1 MRLAALD
8 PASYPSPVVRT
19 VVFVDMVESGRL
31 IESHEHE
38 TVSRWRALVAHVEK
52 AILPAHGGRKV
63 KSLGDGMLL
72 EFPDVPRAAAAA
84 FAIHGDCAARNAGM
98 PPERHIFLR
107 VGLHVSPIIAHEEDL
122 YGHGVNLAARL
133 MALAGP
139 GEIVASADARDCLT
153 SDLDA
158 DIEDLGPC
166 YLKHVSEPL
175 RAYRLGPPGP
185 RPLIARG
192 SSAMP
197 ELRPTIAVIPFAA
210 RSAELPEHEVFGE
223 VLADEIIAALSRTA
237 SLRVIS
243 RLSTTAFRGRDSNIG
258 QVSEHLRANYV
269 LSGSYRCSG
278 DRVSVNVQLADVTS
292 GEIAWTQVL
301 EGGIVAIL
309 NNEDE
314 MIHRIMVDI
323 AGAILKQ
330 ELARARTLAL
340 PTLAS
345 YTLLMGA
352 IMLMHRGAATDFDRA
367 GAMLEALTERAPRQ
381 AVPHAWLAKW
391 HVLRYNRGRTDDK
404 AVEAKIALDSTKRAL
419 DNEPDCALALTIDG
433 FVHTNLLKRLD
444 IGQERYEQALEA
456 NPNESLAWL
465 LKGTLH
471 AFRGEGEEA
480 MEGTERAL
488 ELSPLD
494 PLRYFYESLAATAAH
509 SAGHYDRAIELAKR
523 ALRANRVHP
532 STYRALAISQVLSGR
547 LVEARRTVEQLLKIQ
562 PDLSVSGYL
571 ESNPSGQ
578 FETGRVWADALRRA
592 GVPG

>member
-1 MRLAALD
+1 MQLAALD
-8 PASYPSPVVRT
+8 QAIYPSRVVRT

-31 IESHEHE
+31 IEAHEQE
-38 TVSRWRALVAHVEK
+38 TVRRWRELVSYVEQS
-52 AILPAHGGRKV
+52 ILPAQGGRKV

-72 EFPDVPRAAAAA
+72 EFPDVPQAALAA
-84 FAIHGDCAARNAGM
+84 FAIQRECAARNAGL
-98 PPERHIFLR
+98 PSDRHMYLR
-107 VGLHVSPIIAHEEDL
+107 AGMHVSAVIAHEEDV

-139 GEIVASADARDCLT
+139 GEVVASADARDRLT

-166 YLKHVSEPL
+166 YLKHVTEPL

-185 RPLIARG
+185 RPLIERG
-192 SSAMP
+192 TSAMP
-197 ELRPTIAVIPFAA
+197 ELVPTIAVIPFIA
-210 RSAELPEHEVFGE
+210 RTTDVDHDVFGE

-243 RLSTTAFRGRDSNIG
+243 RLSTTAFRGREGNIG
-258 QVSEHLRANYV
+258 EVTEHLRANYM
-269 LSGSYRCSG
+269 LSGAYRISG
-278 DRVSVNVQLADVTS
+278 DRVSVTVQLADVAS
-292 GEIAWTQVL
+292 GAIAWTQVL
-301 EGGIVAIL
+301 EARISAIL
-309 NNEDE
+309 HGDDPLVE
-314 MIHRIMVDI
+314 RIMLDV
-323 AGAILKQ
+323 GSAILKQ
-330 ELARARTLAL
+330 ELERARTLPL

-352 IMLMHRGAATDFDRA
+352 IVLMHRGAPQDFDRA
-367 GAMLEALTERAPRQ
+367 GSMLEALTERAPRQ
-381 AVPHAWLAKW
+381 AIPHAWLAKW

-419 DNEPDCALALTIDG
+419 DSEPDCALALTIDG
-433 FVHTNLLKRLD
+433 FVHTNLLMRCD
-444 IGQERYEQALEA
+444 VGEERYAQALES

-471 AFRGEGEEA
+471 AFKGEGDAAVES
-480 MEGTERAL
+480 TERAL
-488 ELSPLD
+488 MLSPLD

-509 SAGHYDRAIELAKR
+509 SAGHYERAIELAKK

-532 STYRALAISQVLSGR
+532 STYRALAIAQSQLGR
-547 LVEARRTVEQLLKIQ
+547 MEEARKTVEQLMRIQ
-562 PDLSVSGYL
+562 PDLTVSSYL

-578 FETGRVWADALRRA
+578 FETGKVWAEALRRA
-592 GVPG
+592 GVPN